1 MKIKFLKPA
10 SGAVNGIIVKYYNTD
25 DIVSVNGVQIDKAL
39 TEVFLQRG
47 IAEIYK
53 EQQVAIE
60 EKQIIPE
67 IENKAIVP
75 TRNKKGK

>member
-1 MKIKFLKPA
+1 MKIKFLKQA
-10 SGAVNGIIVKYYNTD
+10 SGAVNGIVVKDYNIG

-47 IAEIYK
+47 IAEVYK
-53 EQQVAIE
+53 DQQVAIE
-60 EKQIIPE
+60 EKQIITE